1 MMTDQP
7 SHAPAPPPIKKPG
20 RWRWPA
26 LLLAAAIA
34 LTACGSWLT
43 ASTSGL
49 QWLAATVSRTSAGK
63 ISFAGISGT
72 LLGPMTA
79 QTLVIGSS
87 DLRITAHD
95 LHLGWRP
102 AALLDGRLEIT
113 ALAARDVEVLSLPSP
128 LPSPYPENLCLPLPL
143 SLHKLDIGSLR
154 MLGKE
159 GGTPDFAASNLSAR
173 LESDG
178 CRHLLKNLR
187 ANLEYGKLT
196 ASGQMDGTRPFAL
209 QAQADLAGLANFTGL
224 EAQAAHISATASGNL
239 MQLTINA
246 QGSGAGLT
254 GKGEAQLTPYAAFP
268 LAALHLQVSGLNP
281 RAFSADAPQANLT
294 LNADLRGNADGRLEG
309 NMTAKNISPAPND
322 RGGLPLLE
330 ARAHTTLSAD
340 LLQFDNL
347 ALSLAGGASVS
358 GHFSWQRGRAM
369 GSADLSIN
377 HLDPSALDTRLR
389 SARLNGSIKLSGNS
403 AAQQGVLAL
412 TDGTLQLEAH
422 LAKSGDTLTLD
433 NLRLARGQAALTG
446 QGKLELGGR
455 RAYTFKGELQ
465 RFDLAAFL
473 RAPRSNLNAT
483 LELAGELEPQAS
495 GTLHFIMSD
504 SRLADQPVSGSG
516 HVEFAGMSR
525 GKGEAELLLGDN
537 RLSAKGSFGATTDR
551 LQLDLVAPVLAQLGY
566 GFGGSVNA
574 HASLIGSVAQ
584 PEVTLEAEGSNLVL
598 PGDHHLSS
606 LTAAASLHGEALAL
620 KANTAGYGV
629 KEKVFLQNMQ
639 LDVHGSR
646 SHHALGAEA
655 LLDNGSKLILRANGG
670 LTDPAKGWK
679 NIQWQ
684 GALTELSGT
693 GALPFKLLAAT
704 PLTLGSEHVSLDAAE
719 FAVAGGK
726 VHISSAAWTPQQW
739 SSSGSFTGIGLRAG
753 NEAQPGF
760 TAKDSQESL
769 RLGGEWDIASSTQ
782 LAGSLRVARES
793 GDWVLPGDQPLPLG
807 LQSVQLI
814 ARAADG
820 QLTGEMTALGE
831 HLGAWHADIVM
842 PLTQSGAGWT
852 VSANAPLTGQVHINM
867 PDLAWVGP
875 AINGNL
881 KSDGQLTLQADVTG
895 VFGAPRLLGQVRG
908 DDLALA
914 FLDQNVRLQQGQLA
928 ARFDQESLHIDT
940 LSFTAPYL
948 PQPSDRLLTGLN
960 LAREPGK
967 LTASGAIGL
976 NGENGNLKISASRL
990 PLAQRA
996 DRWIIASGSGQ
1007 ASLNK
1012 NILTLGGSITADA
1025 GLISQPAADR
1035 PQLSDDIVITGQQA
1049 VARKGP
1055 NISVDA
1061 ILNLGEHFYLRASG
1075 LEAKLAGQ
1083 LSVHDAPGQ
1092 QLRVTGTI
1100 AASDAIFEAYG
1111 QRLTVE
1117 RGLVNFQGPL
1127 YDPGLNILALRKGLS
1142 VEAGVEVTGTA
1153 LHPSVRLVS
1162 TPAVPDA
1169 EKLSW
1174 IVLGRLPDA
1183 AGTDSSMLLAAAGS
1197 IFGGGSGGGLTGR
1210 LKQTL
1215 GMDELSLRQAENGN
1229 SLASQ
1234 AVNDNPLSNQII
1246 TVGKRLSAR
1255 AFLSYEQ
1262 GISAAASVTKL
1273 TYTLTPRVNI
1283 VTQAGFD
1290 NAIDVFYIFSFD

>member
-1 MMTDQP
+1 MMADQP
-7 SHAPAPPPIKKPG
+7 PHNPVPPPIKKPG

-26 LLLAAAIA
+26 LLLAAVIA
-34 LTACGSWLT
+34 LSAGGGWLSF
-43 ASTSGL
+43 STSGL
-49 QWLAATVSRTSAGK
+49 QWLAATVSRISAGK
-63 ISFAGISGT
+63 VSFAGVSGT
-72 LLGPMTA
+72 LLESMA
-79 QTLVIGSS
+79 MQSLIIGSS
-87 DLRITAHD
+87 DLRITARD
-95 LHLGWRP
+95 VRLAWRP

-128 LPSPYPENLCLPLPL
+128 YPENLLLPLPL
-143 SLHKLDIGSLR
+143 SLHKLDIGTLR
-154 MLGKE
+154 IISKE
-159 GGTPDFAASNLSAR
+159 GGAPDFAASNLTAR

-178 CRHLLKNLR
+178 RRHLLQEVR
-187 ANLEYGKLT
+187 ASLEYGKLT

-209 QAQADLAGLANFTGL
+209 QAQADLAGLSNFTGL
-224 EAQAAHISATASGNL
+224 EAREAHISATASGNL

-246 QGSGAGLT
+246 EGGGAGLT

-268 LAALHLQVSGLNP
+268 LAALRLQVSGLNP
-281 RAFSADAPQANLT
+281 RAFSPEAPQANLT
-294 LNADLRGNADGRLEG
+294 LNADLRGNAGGRLEG
-309 NMTAKNISPAPND
+309 NMTAKNISPAPID

-330 ARAHTTLSAD
+330 ARTHATLSAD
-340 LLQFDNL
+340 LLQFDKL
-347 ALSLAGGASVS
+347 ALALAGGASVA
-358 GHFSWQRGRAM
+358 GHFSWQRERAM
-369 GSADLSIN
+369 GSADLSIS
-377 HLDPSALDTRLR
+377 HLDPAALDTRLR
-389 SARLNGSIKLSGNS
+389 AARLNGSIKLGGNS
-403 AAQQGVLAL
+403 IAQQGVFVLS
-412 TDGTLQLEAH
+412 DGTLQLDAH
-422 LAKSGDTLTLD
+422 LSKSGDTITLD

-446 QGKLELGGR
+446 QGKLNLDGR

-465 RFDLAAFL
+465 RFDLAALL
-473 RAPRSNLNAT
+473 RAPRSDLNAT
-483 LELAGELEPQAS
+483 LELAGELEPQTT
-495 GTLHFIMSD
+495 GTVRFIMSD
-504 SRLADQPVSGSG
+504 SHLAGQPVSGSG
-516 HVEFAGMSR
+516 QVEFVGMSR

-537 RLSAKGSFGATTDR
+537 RLSAKGSFGAATDR

-566 GFGGSVNA
+566 GLGGSVNA
-574 HASLIGSVAQ
+574 HVGLVGSVAQ
-584 PEVTLEAEGSNLVL
+584 PDVTLEAEGSNLVL

-606 LTAAASLHGEALAL
+606 INAVASLRGDALAL
-620 KANTAGYGV
+620 KVNTAGYRI

-639 LDVHGSR
+639 LEVHGNRSR
-646 SHHALGAEA
+646 HALDAEA
-655 LLDNGSKLILRANGG
+655 LLDNGSKLLLRANGG

-684 GALTELSGT
+684 GALTELSGE

-704 PLTLGSEHVSLDAAE
+704 PLTLGSNHASLDAAE

-739 SSSGSFTGIGLRAG
+739 NSSGSFTGIKLRAG
-753 NEAQPGF
+753 NELQPGSIAVD
-760 TAKDSQESL
+760 AKESL
-769 RLGGEWDIASSTQ
+769 RLGGEWGITSAAQ
-782 LAGSLRVARES
+782 LAGSLRVVRES
-793 GDWVLPGDQPLPLG
+793 GDWVLPGDQPLQLG
-807 LQSVQLI
+807 LQNVQFT

-831 HLGAWHADIVM
+831 RLGAWHANIAM
-842 PLTQSGAGWT
+842 PLTQAGAGWT
-852 VSANAPLTGQVHINM
+852 VSANAPLAGQVHINM
-867 PDLAWVGP
+867 PDITWVGP

-881 KSDGQLTLQADVTG
+881 KSDGQLTLQADITG
-895 VFGAPRLLGQVRG
+895 TFGAPRLLGQVRG

-940 LSFTAPYL
+940 LSFAAPHQ
-948 PQPSDRLLTGLN
+948 PQPRDRLLAGLN
-960 LAREPGK
+960 LTREPGK
-967 LTASGAIGL
+967 LTASGAIDL
-976 NGENGNLKISASRL
+976 NGENGTLKISASRL
-990 PLAQRA
+990 PLAQLA

-1012 NILTLGGSITADA
+1012 NVLTLGGSITADA
-1025 GLISQPAADR
+1025 GLISQPAAGR
-1035 PQLSDDIVITGQQA
+1035 PQLSDDIVITGQQV

-1055 NISVDA
+1055 NISVEATLD
-1061 ILNLGEHFYLRASG
+1061 LGEHFYLRASG
-1075 LEAKLAGQ
+1075 LEARLAGQ

-1111 QRLTVE
+1111 QHLTVE

-1197 IFGGGSGGGLTGR
+1197 ILGGGPGGGLTGR

-1229 SLASQ
+1229 SLAGQ
-1234 AVNDNPLSNQII
+1234 TMDDNPLSSQII

-1262 GISAAASVTKL
+1262 GISAAAGVTKL